1 MIEFQPCSSW
11 RRRRWTSSAAL
22 MISVTRTSV
31 GSVWLVSGDISF
43 LGHGND
49 NLGLGASWVD
59 CQTLRGKVA
68 DHLLNESLNTHYSI
82 HFDLFQY
89 PWYIVHRSA
98 TVRYWLVVVSK
109 DPGKCL
115 LLLLIELHPTRCLG
129 EGSIHR
135 HGLFIR
141 FNCAP

>member
-1 MIEFQPCSSW
+1 M
-11 RRRRWTSSAAL
+11 
-22 MISVTRTSV
+22 TREND
-31 GSVWLVSGDISF
+31 DIPF
-43 LGHGND
+43 LGHDND
-49 NLGLGASWVD
+49 NLGLGDLPIFVQCIKVN